1 MVITSSKPE
10 AITSLISA
18 LSNVFPVK
26 DLGRLSYFL
35 GLEID
40 YSTSGLFL
48 SQRKYIKDLLI
59 RSNMLHAKPM
69 SSPMAASLKLS
80 QFNAP
85 EFSDPILFKSIV
97 GGLQYLSMTRPDIAF
112 VVNKVCQF
120 MQCPKEPHWSAVKR
134 ILRYLKSTL
143 NHGLFFKSA
152 FKFTLQAYTDADWP
166 GCPDDRRSIG
176 GFCVFLGQHLIS
188 WSSKKQKTVA
198 RSSTEAEYKY
208 LPL

>member
-18 LSNVFPVK
+18 LANAFLVK

-40 YSTSGLFL
+40 YSISGIIL
-48 SQRKYIKDLLI
+48 SQRKYTNDLLV

-80 QFNAP
+80 QFDAP
-85 EFSDPILFKSIV
+85 EFSDLTLFISIV
-97 GGLQYLSMTRPDIAF
+97 GGLQYFSMTRPDLAF
-112 VVNKVCQF
+112 AVNK
-120 MQCPKEPHWSAVKR
+120 
-134 ILRYLKSTL
+134 
-143 NHGLFFKSA
+143 
-152 FKFTLQAYTDADWP
+152 
-166 GCPDDRRSIG
+166 
-176 GFCVFLGQHLIS
+176 HLIS

-198 RSSTEAEYKY
+198 RSRTEAEYKS
-208 LPL
+208 LASTAAELIRLQAML